1 VARLTG
7 TYAIGLFISAA
18 VIFASAFLAPDLRLI
33 VWAAFDVLWILA
45 TIGLGTRPRSYSIGI
60 SPTESMVERFDTFTL
75 IVLGEVIVSVV
86 SGMIAASQD
95 LLAIATG
102 VVSLV
107 IGLGFWWIYFDIV
120 GGRRVRQSGRAI
132 TAWILAHL
140 PITLAIA
147 AAGPA
152 MVSLAENAVAPAAP
166 GATAWLLAGA
176 VAVVLVAEI
185 VVVLAFVDNQDE
197 RLVYRPLLIAMAV
210 AAVVMLGVALV
221 PLPAWALALVLNA
234 ILLAIWFVAAG
245 RFMRAGAWPP
255 RGAQAD

>member
-1 VARLTG
+1 MLVVGWLFFTVRRVDARPVARLTG

-120 GGRRVRQSGRAI
+120 GGRRVRQS
-132 TAWILAHL
+132 
-140 PITLAIA
+140 
-147 AAGPA
+147 
-152 MVSLAENAVAPAAP
+152 
-166 GATAWLLAGA
+166 
-176 VAVVLVAEI
+176 
-185 VVVLAFVDNQDE
+185 
-197 RLVYRPLLIAMAV
+197 
-210 AAVVMLGVALV
+210 
-221 PLPAWALALVLNA
+221 
-234 ILLAIWFVAAG
+234 
-245 RFMRAGAWPP
+245 
-255 RGAQAD
+255 